1 MKDIA
6 DFAEPRLF
14 LERHP
19 DIRYVDAL
27 YVDICGRPRGKRCP
41 VDKLAS
47 LYAEGVQSPQSHF
60 LLDTNGDSSDPVGR
74 GFSDG
79 DPDTTLYPVP
89 GSLAAV
95 PWASEPLA
103 QLLIGERGGEREG
116 FPVDPRQIL
125 AAAVRP
131 LAELGLKPVMAVE
144 LEFYL
149 FELEP
154 DSRRAARA
162 SRPPPSAAGGP
173 PPAPTASRSWKR
185 SAGSWG
191 RSRASAGCS
200 RSRPRSSP
208 RRWRPASSRSICIM
222 WISRWPPATMPSCC
236 AGSSRRRPGATPCA
250 RASWPSPFSM
260 RRAAACMSMSA
271 LSTIAAGICSMTA
284 PPPAALMLR
293 QAIGGLHQAM
303 PESQAIFAPSLNAF
317 RRFGPGQFVPL
328 NRFWGYNNRAV
339 AFRVPTGPSA
349 ARRIEHRIAG
359 ADANP
364 YLVLAAILA
373 GIHHGIA
380 TSADPGEPRQGNV
393 VLEDPGISFDLST
406 ALDRLA
412 QERVARP
419 LYRSGLS
426 PGLCRGEARR
436 ARPLPRRYRAAR
448 IRLVSVRIHA

>member
-103 QLLIGERGGEREG
+103 QLLIGERAGEREG

-125 AAAVRP
+125 AGAAGH

-149 FELEP
+149 FDLEPNSEGRPRLAAAPFGGGRTTTSTNSIEELEAIGGFLGEVESFCRLQQIP
-154 DSRRAARA
+154 A
-162 SRPPPSAAGGP
+162 SVVYLRDGGRPVRDQSASCGSAAGRRRSCL
-173 PPAPTASRSWKR
+173 PAAPGHPGRGQAPRHARELHGQALSRCGGQR
-185 SAGSWG
+185 YA
-191 RSRASAGCS
+191 C
-200 RSRPRSSP
+200 PCQP
-208 RRWRPASSRSICIM
+208 RR
-222 WISRWPPATMPSCC
+222 
-236 AGSSRRRPGATPCA
+236 
-250 RASWPSPFSM
+250 
-260 RRAAACMSMSA
+260 
-271 LSTIAAGICSMTA
+271 
-284 PPPAALMLR
+284 
-293 QAIGGLHQAM
+293 
-303 PESQAIFAPSLNAF
+303 
-317 RRFGPGQFVPL
+317 
-328 NRFWGYNNRAV
+328 
-339 AFRVPTGPSA
+339 
-349 ARRIEHRIAG
+349 
-359 ADANP
+359 
-364 YLVLAAILA
+364 
-373 GIHHGIA
+373 
-380 TSADPGEPRQGNV
+380 
-393 VLEDPGISFDLST
+393 
-406 ALDRLA
+406 
-412 QERVARP
+412 
-419 LYRSGLS
+419 
-426 PGLCRGEARR
+426 
-436 ARPLPRRYRAAR
+436 
-448 IRLVSVRIHA
+448 

>member
-103 QLLIGERGGEREG
+103 QLLIGERAEDREG

-125 AAAVRP
+125 AAAMRP

-154 DSRRAARA
+154 DAQGRPRLSAAPFGGGRTTTSTNSIEELEAIGGFLGEVESFCRLQQIPASVVSSEMAAGQFEINLHHVDQPLAAGDHAFLLRRVIQAAARRHAMRA
-162 SRPPPSAAGGP
+162 SFMAKPFLDAAGSGMHVHVSIVDDRGRNMFDDGTP
-173 PPAPTASRSWKR
+173 
-185 SAGSWG
+185 AGS
-191 RSRASAGCS
+191 A
-200 RSRPRSSP
+200 
-208 RRWRPASSRSICIM
+208 
-222 WISRWPPATMPSCC
+222 
-236 AGSSRRRPGATPCA
+236 
-250 RASWPSPFSM
+250 
-260 RRAAACMSMSA
+260 
-271 LSTIAAGICSMTA
+271 
-284 PPPAALMLR
+284 MLR

-339 AFRVPTGPSA
+339 AFRVPTGHSA
-349 ARRIEHRIAG
+349 ARRIEHRVAG

-364 YLVLAAILA
+364 YLVLAAVLA

-380 TSADPGEPRQGNV
+380 TSADPGEPGQGNV
-393 VLEDPGISFDLST
+393 VLEDAGLSFDLST
-406 ALDRLA
+406 ALDRLGKSELLRRYIDTGYLQVYA
-412 QERVARP
+412 EVK
-419 LYRSGLS
+419 
-426 PGLCRGEARR
+426 RGERARFLDHIARR
-436 ARPLPRRYRAAR
+436 EYDWYL
-448 IRLVSVRIHA
+448 